1 MFRYYRRSARFIS
14 KTRASPKMSKMK
26 KSKSSAV
33 DVQPED
39 GAPEEKQLN
48 ENDTHEVNIFLI
60 SLSN

>member
-1 MFRYYRRSARFIS
+1 
-14 KTRASPKMSKMK
+14 MSKMK